1 MKKNFSLVLILLAF
15 AFPFYLK
22 GQSFTALAI
31 IEEEE
36 NTIEEDENISEDA
49 EETDETE
56 SHVKNKKKKKNSKAI
71 HLPTAV
77 IGGGDGK
84 QDFTDVILILDRE
97 KESIPASI
105 SE

>member
-1 MKKNFSLVLILLAF
+1 MKKNFSLILILLAF
-15 AFPFYLK
+15 AFPFYLN

-36 NTIEEDENISEDA
+36 NTTEEDENISE
-49 EETDETE
+49 EIDETE
-56 SHVKNKKKKKNSKAI
+56 SHIKSKKKKKNSKAI

-84 QDFTDVILILDRE
+84 QDFTDVVLFLDRE
-97 KESIPASI
+97 KESIPTSV